1 MTTLLKDNILERLL
15 VNNQLTIEMVD
26 LILNNKEGKID
37 LISDLLHNCI
47 ITNREALVL
56 LKDNETPQFSFGI
69 PNQTTTYGPPV
80 TLPYIDWSPHGT
92 SPHPLRP
99 YTITSTNPV
108 KSTDSSALNINFTSK

>member
-15 VNNQLTIEMVD
+15 VNNQLTIEMAD
-26 LILNNKEGKID
+26 LILNNKEGKMD

-47 ITNREALVL
+47 ITNHEALVL

-69 PNQTTTYGPPV
+69 PNQTTPYV
-80 TLPYIDWSPHGT
+80 QHVMLPYMDWSPHGT
-92 SPHPLRP
+92 SPNPYNP